1 MKKTRP
7 YDSGGARK
15 IALRVCY
22 GIANDLSEMLSRP
35 GGHKCFA
42 RIFHFARRNFTRG
55 SSLCPHSFSLSLS
68 RSRKAAVAPRKNFRL
83 RDEIICARATVVIIF
98 QRRIKILRCRDRK
111 PGKRRTVR
119 REMFRETRVPF
130 QVSLLSLLYLFLS
143 RSFLFTIFP
152 FSSFSLFRR
161 TRYIDQGW

>member
-7 YDSGGARK
+7 RDGGGARK

-22 GIANDLSEMLSRP
+22 GIANDLSEMLSRL

-55 SSLCPHSFSLSLS
+55 SSLCPPLFPSLSLAL
-68 RSRKAAVAPRKNFRL
+68 RSRKTAAASRKNFRL

-111 PGKRRTVR
+111 PEKRRATR
-119 REMFRETRVPF
+119 REVFRETRVLF
-130 QVSLLSLLYLFLS
+130 EVSLSYLFSLFSLFFVLSLLLSLSFPLFLS
-143 RSFLFTIFP
+143 FDALSI
-152 FSSFSLFRR
+152 
-161 TRYIDQGW
+161 